1 MIVIVGAL
9 VAICVPRRVVANHG
23 DGRVLAEHCIALP
36 LQAFLGLGLFEKR
49 LTCFAIA
56 FLVCLPC
63 LLLKALLVD
72 DSCEVIRVDTQIDVG
87 LLC

>member
-9 VAICVPRRVVANHG
+9 VVVCAPRRIVANHG

-36 LQAFLGLGLFEKR
+36 LHAFLRLGLFEER
-49 LTCFAIA
+49 LTCFAVA